1 MGARMYRK
9 VFASKVF
16 ERKVVLITG
25 GCAGIGRAL
34 AMRLAQAGARLAI
47 FDLQQ
52 TELDSLVQHLR
63 DHHNC
68 EALGVCCDVADAAA
82 VTQAVALACERFGGI
97 DVLINNAG
105 ITQRSTFAETELAVF
120 QRIMAVNY
128 FGAVHCTKAALPSLI
143 ARRGQIIVLSSLSGF
158 APLLYRS
165 AYNASK
171 HALHGLFETLRAE
184 LKGSGVNVMLVCPG
198 FTATDLRKNAL
209 VGDGSM
215 AQQPPLAIGKVASA
229 QDVAEAIY
237 RGALQRRRLLVLS
250 NINWRARLLARF
262 FPRLFERV
270 LLPRLSGLK
279 PGSSR

>member
-1 MGARMYRK
+1 MYRK
-9 VFASKVF
+9 VFANKVF
-16 ERKVVLITG
+16 ERKVVVITG

-34 AMRLAQAGARLAI
+34 AMRLAQAGARVVI

-52 TELDSLVQHLR
+52 QALDSLVQHLA
-63 DHHNC
+63 DHHNV
-68 EALGVCCDVADAAA
+68 EALGVLCDVADAG
-82 VTQAVALACERFGGI
+82 AVAQAMALTVERFGGI
-97 DVLINNAG
+97 DVLVNNAG
-105 ITQRSTFAETELAVF
+105 ITHRSSFADTELAVF

-128 FGAVHCTKAALPSLI
+128 FGALHCTKAALPSLI
-143 ARRGQIIVLSSLSGF
+143 ARGGQIIVLSSLSGF

-171 HALHGLFETLRAE
+171 HALHGLFETLRYE

-209 VGDGSM
+209 VGDGSV
-215 AQQPPLAIGKVASA
+215 AAQPPLAMAMGQVASP

-237 RGALQRRRLLVLS
+237 QGALRRRRLLVLS
-250 NINWRARLLARF
+250 NVDWRARLLARF
-262 FPRLFERV
+262 FPRVFERV

-279 PGSSR
+279 PQR

>member
-1 MGARMYRK
+1 MYRK
-9 VFASKVF
+9 VFANKVF
-16 ERKVVLITG
+16 ERKVVAVTG

-34 AMRLAQAGARLAI
+34 VMRFAQAGARLVI
-47 FDLQQ
+47 LDLQQ
-52 TELDSLVQHLR
+52 ETLDSLVQHLR
-63 DHHNC
+63 DHLGC
-68 EALGVCCDVADAAA
+68 EALGLVCDVADAAA
-82 VTQAVALACERFGGI
+82 VQQTLSLAVERFGGI
-97 DVLINNAG
+97 DLLVNNAG
-105 ITQRSTFAETELAVF
+105 ITHRSTFAETELAVF

-143 ARRGQIIVLSSLSGF
+143 ARRGQIVVLSSLSGF

-209 VGDGSM
+209 VGDGSVT
-215 AQQPPLAIGKVASA
+215 QQPPLAIGKVASA

-237 RGALQRRRLLVLS
+237 RGALRRRRLLVLS
-250 NINWRARLLARF
+250 NVNWRARLLARF

-279 PGSSR
+279 PGSAAR

>member
-1 MGARMYRK
+1 MYRK
-9 VFASKVF
+9 VFANKVF
-16 ERKVVLITG
+16 ERKVVVVTG

-34 AMRLAQAGARLAI
+34 VMRFAQAGARLAI
-47 FDLQQ
+47 
-52 TELDSLVQHLR
+52 LDVQEAALESLVQHLG
-63 DHHNC
+63 DHLGC
-68 EALGVCCDVADAAA
+68 EAIGLVCDVADA
-82 VTQAVALACERFGGI
+82 QAVQQAMGLIEERFGGI
-97 DVLINNAG
+97 DLLLNNAG
-105 ITQRSTFAETELAVF
+105 ITHRSTFAETELAVF

-128 FGAVHCTKAALPSLI
+128 FGAVHCTKAALAGLI
-143 ARRGQIIVLSSLSGF
+143 ARRGQVIVLSSLSGF

-209 VGDGSM
+209 VGDGSVS
-215 AQQPPLAIGKVASA
+215 QQPPLAIGKVASA

-237 RGALQRRRLLVLS
+237 QAALRRRRLLVLS
-250 NINWRARLLARF
+250 NVNWRARLLARF

-279 PGSSR
+279 PGSTSR

>member
-1 MGARMYRK
+1 MYRK
-9 VFASKVF
+9 VFANKVF
-16 ERKVVLITG
+16 ERKVVVVTG

-34 AMRLAQAGARLAI
+34 VMRFAQAGARLAI
-47 FDLQQ
+47 
-52 TELDSLVQHLR
+52 LDVQEAGLESLVQHLG
-63 DHHNC
+63 DHLGC
-68 EALGVCCDVADAAA
+68 EAIGLVCDVADA
-82 VTQAVALACERFGGI
+82 QAVQQAMGLVEERFGGI
-97 DVLINNAG
+97 DLLLNNAG
-105 ITQRSTFAETELAVF
+105 ITHRSTFADTELAVF

-128 FGAVHCTKAALPSLI
+128 FGAVHCTKAALAGLI
-143 ARRGQIIVLSSLSGF
+143 ARRGQVIVLSSLSGF

-209 VGDGSM
+209 VGDGSVT
-215 AQQPPLAIGKVASA
+215 QQPPLAIGKVASA

-237 RGALQRRRLLVLS
+237 QGALRRRRLLVLS

-279 PGSSR
+279 PGSTAR